1 MLLGFRAGA
10 DAGLKLKAEAFTAT
24 AQVWGLPAQPMIGRV
39 FPADPFI
46 HPSEDVPF
54 LLRRLDAAVAPVL
67 AAGMM
72 PYVSLKPNVA
82 DTIAGLMDAV
92 LVAVARW
99 AVQQGQRVY
108 LSLHHEPQND
118 AMDAGDGPK
127 HSNHLGRARN
137 FTAMHDRG
145 YQVMKPVAQELL
157 WIGPCHLAYA
167 WAPGSAVTAD
177 GAVAEAWRV
186 THADFIA
193 ADSYTS
199 NWSWTSSGTTLRGKR
214 DFQRWL
220 RLLEVDPTKLVLA
233 ERGITRNGPSTPDL
247 QGAILA
253 DDLAYLDG
261 LGAHALVYWSSGGAN
276 DDSIYLLGAPGRQVL
291 AQHANRPAG
300 DRYNEGRHD
309 AFEEVAAWALTQRNT
324 PSS

>member
-24 AQVWGLPAQPMIGRV
+24 ATAWGLPAQPMIGRV

-46 HPSEDVPF
+46 GPAENTAAM
-54 LLRRLDAAVAPVL
+54 LKRLDAAVAPVL

-72 PYVSLKPNVA
+72 PYVSLKPDVSA
-82 DTIAGLMDAV
+82 TIAGAMDKV
-92 LVAVARW
+92 LDVVARW
-99 AVQQGQRVY
+99 ATLQGTRVY

-127 HSNHLGRARN
+127 HGNHLGRAVN
-137 FTAMHDRG
+137 FTTMHDRA
-145 YQVMKPVAQELL
+145 YAVMKPVAQDLL
-157 WIGPCHLAYA
+157 HIGPCHLVMQ
-167 WAPGSAVTAD
+167 WAPGSASTAD

-186 THADFIA
+186 THADFVA

-220 RLLEVDPTKLVLA
+220 RLCSPDPSKLVLA
-233 ERGITRNGPSTPDL
+233 ERGITRNGPSSPDL

-253 DDLAYLDG
+253 DDLLYLDG
-261 LGAHALVYWSSGGAN
+261 LGAHAYLYWSSGGAN
-276 DDSIYLLGAPGRQVL
+276 DDSIYLLGPAGRAVL
-291 AQHANRPAG
+291 AQHASQPIG

-309 AFEEVAAWALTQRNT
+309 AFEEVAAWALTQRKA
-324 PSS
+324 